1 MSPPYESYEEEQ
13 LAELLRLLPPAPAAW
28 LEAAKELPSARRSLD
43 DLVERARAD
52 AELRRTVI
60 ADLEAALEREGVE
73 PNRPL
78 VERLRRELSK

>member
-78 VERLRRELSK
+78 VERLRRELTK